1 MINRVIQS
9 CLRHRFLVLIGL
21 IGLLAYGT
29 YAAVNLQV
37 DAFPDVTNVQVQ
49 VYTTWPGMSPEE
61 VEKQVTFPIEVQLAG
76 LPDMTELRSV
86 SRFGYS
92 LVTAVFADQVDLYFA
107 RQLVLER
114 LIAAKEKLPKSAD
127 SVLGPIATGLSEIY
141 QYTLEEENALPPG
154 TPGEET
160 ARLMRL
166 RTIQDALVRPLL
178 KTVSGVTDINSFGGY
193 VRQYQVQV
201 DPDKLRKFD
210 LNLKQVF
217 AALAANNANAGG
229 NVLTKGSEQALV
241 RGLGLMQTIQDIE
254 AVVLKEVSGT
264 PVLVKDVATV
274 SEGPASRW
282 GAVLKDGKR
291 EAVAGIV
298 LMIRGGSGREVVS
311 AVKEKVAMLNAG
323 GILPK
328 GITLKAFYDRT
339 GLVRDCIN
347 TVGWAIAEGV
357 LLVILVVYLFLR
369 SFRGSLVIALTLP
382 LVALATFI
390 AMRQVGLSANLM
402 SLGGL
407 AISIGMIVDSTIIQV
422 ENVMHRLG
430 EMPPGGSFGLTVL
443 NAVLE
448 VRKPSLFGELII
460 ALTFLPIMTLQG
472 MEGKMFAPLAFTV
485 VIALLASLVLS
496 IVAIPSLCSYV
507 LKAAPERVSVLV
519 LTAQRIYRPVLALSL
534 ENRKTVLLGAGG
546 LLALSLAAVPFLGTE
561 FIPRLDEGYLT
572 NITIRLPSVSLAQS
586 VKMER
591 QMQQAL
597 LKFPEVESVVSKIG
611 AAEIAT
617 EAHGV
622 ESSEPIVTLR
632 PRSEWRTARTMEEL
646 ITKMRGELEKIPGVA
661 YNFSQPIA
669 HRVDHLVS
677 GVKSQVAV
685 KIFGDDMHL
694 LRDKGEEAASLLRT
708 VPGVTDLR
716 VEQVAGLP
724 NLNIKIDRARLSRYG
739 LNVADV
745 QEVIETAI
753 GGKAATEIIEGQV
766 RVEVMVRFTEE
777 RRNSAEAIGNVLVA
791 TPGGGSVPLVELAE
805 ISETEGPLQVS
816 RDNGRRRIVVE
827 FNIKNRDTGGVVVD
841 GQKLLSSR
849 LSLPPGYYTAWGGTF
864 ENQERAMER
873 LLLIVPLTLALI
885 YLLLFLTFGSL
896 RYASLIMLNLPLALM
911 GGILGLLIT
920 GQYLSVPAAVG
931 FIALFGVAVL
941 NGMVLVSQI
950 NQLRQEGLPLDEAV
964 RQGCER
970 RLRPVLMT
978 ALVAILG
985 LTPLL
990 FASGPGSEVQRP
1002 LAVVVVSGLFTA
1014 TLLTLVVLP
1023 VLYQWFAEPEMKS
1036 WEENPG
1042 ENLWNIRRPID

>member
-1 MINRVIQS
+1 MIERIIQS
-9 CLRHRFLVLIGL
+9 CLRHRFLVLVALSGL
-21 IGLLAYGT
+21 VAYGVH
-29 YAAVNLQV
+29 ASLKLQV

-49 VYTTWPGMSPEE
+49 VYTTWPGMSPDE
-61 VEKQVTFPIEVQLAG
+61 VERQVTFPIEVQMAG
-76 LPDMTELRSV
+76 LPDMAELRSV
-86 SRFGYS
+86 SRFGLS
-92 LVTAVFADQVDLYFA
+92 LITVVFADQVDLYFA

-114 LIAAKEKLPKSAD
+114 LIAAKEKLPKGVEP
-127 SVLGPIATGLSEIY
+127 VLGPIATGLSEIY
-141 QYTLEEENALPPG
+141 QYTLEEEKAPPPAS
-154 TPGEET
+154 PGEET
-160 ARLMRL
+160 ARLIRL
-166 RTIQDALVRPLL
+166 RTIQDAIVRPFL
-178 KTVSGVTDINSFGGY
+178 KTVPGVTDINSFGGY
-193 VRQYQVQV
+193 VKQYQVQV
-201 DPDKLRKFD
+201 DPDRLRKFD
-210 LNLKQVF
+210 LSLKQVF
-217 AALAANNANAGG
+217 SALTAGNANSGG
-229 NVLTKGSEQALV
+229 NILEKGSEQALV
-241 RGLGLMQTIQDIE
+241 RGLGLMQSIQDIE
-254 AVVLKEVSGT
+254 EVVLREVNGT
-264 PVLVKDVATV
+264 AVLVKDVATV

-282 GAVLKDGKR
+282 GAVLKNGKR

-298 LMIRGGSGREVVS
+298 LMIRGGSGREVVG
-311 AVKEKVAMLNAG
+311 AVKEKVAQLNAG

-328 GITLKAFYDRT
+328 GVTLKAFYDRT

-347 TVGWAIAEGV
+347 TVGQAIAEGV

-369 SFRGSLVIALTLP
+369 SFRGALVIALTLP

-422 ENVMHRLG
+422 ENVTHRLG
-430 EMPPGGSFGLTVL
+430 EMEPGENFGRTVL

-507 LKAAPERVSVLV
+507 LKPTRERVSFLV
-519 LTAQRIYRPVLALSL
+519 RAAQRVYRPVLALAL

-546 LLALSLAAVPFLGTE
+546 LLALSLATVPFLGTE
-561 FIPRLDEGYLT
+561 FIPRMDEGYIT
-572 NITIRLPSVSLAQS
+572 NVTIRLPSVSLSQS
-586 VKMER
+586 VEMER

-617 EAHGV
+617 ESHGV
-622 ESSEPIVTLR
+622 ESSEPIVVLK
-632 PRSEWRTARTMEEL
+632 PRSQWRTARTVEEL
-646 ITKMRGELEKIPGVA
+646 IAKMRVELEKIPGVA

-685 KIFGDDMHL
+685 KIFGDDMNL
-694 LRDKGEEAASLLRT
+694 LRAKAEEAAGLLRT

-716 VEQVAGLP
+716 AEQVAGMP
-724 NLNIKIDRARLSRYG
+724 NLNIKIDRRRLARYG
-739 LNVADV
+739 LSVADV
-745 QEVIETAI
+745 QEVIETAV

-766 RVEVMVRFTEE
+766 RVEVVVRFPEE
-777 RRNSAEAIGNVLVA
+777 RRNSPEAIGNILVA
-791 TPGGGSVPLVELAE
+791 TPGGGSVALAELAE
-805 ISETEGPLQVS
+805 ILESEGPLQIS
-816 RDNGRRRIVVE
+816 RDNARRRIVVE
-827 FNIKNRDTGGVVVD
+827 FNIKGRDTGSVVAD
-841 GQKLLSSR
+841 GQRLLSSR
-849 LSLPPGYYTAWGGTF
+849 LALPPGYYATWGGTF
-864 ENQERAMER
+864 ENQERAMQR
-873 LLLIVPLTLALI
+873 LLLIVPVTLALV

-896 RYASLIMLNLPLALM
+896 RYASLIMLNLPLALI
-911 GGILGLLIT
+911 GGILGLLFT
-920 GQYLSVPAAVG
+920 GLYLSVPAAVG

-941 NGMVLVSQI
+941 NGVVLVAQI
-950 NQLRQEGLPLDEAV
+950 NQLRKSGLSMDESV

-1002 LAVVVVSGLFTA
+1002 LAVVVVGGLFTA

-1023 VLYQWFAEPEMKS
+1023 VLYQWFAESETES
-1036 WEENPG
+1036 
-1042 ENLWNIRRPID
+1042 

>member
-1 MINRVIQS
+1 MIDRVIQT
-9 CLRHRFLVLIGL
+9 CLRHRFLVLMGL
-21 IGLLAYGT
+21 LGLLAYGT
-29 YAAVNLQV
+29 YAAINLQV

-76 LPDMTELRSV
+76 LPDMTELRSI

-92 LVTAVFADQVDLYFA
+92 LITAVFADHVDLYFA

-114 LIAAKEKLPKSAD
+114 LIAAKEKLPKGSD
-127 SVLGPIATGLSEIY
+127 PVLGAIATGLSEIY
-141 QYTLEEENALPPG
+141 QYTLEEENAPPPAS
-154 TPGEET
+154 PGEET

-166 RTIQDALVRPLL
+166 RTIQDAMVRPLL
-178 KTVSGVTDINSFGGY
+178 KTVPGVTDINSFGGY

-229 NVLTKGSEQALV
+229 NVLVRGSEQALV

-254 AVVLKEVSGT
+254 AVVLKEVNGT
-264 PVLVKDVATV
+264 PVLVKDVAAVT
-274 SEGPASRW
+274 EGPASRW

-291 EAVAGIV
+291 EEVAGIV
-298 LMIRGGSGREVVS
+298 LMIRGGSGREVVG
-311 AVKEKVAMLNAG
+311 AVKEKVAQLNAG
-323 GILPK
+323 GILPE

-339 GLVRDCIN
+339 GLVRNCIS

-357 LLVILVVYLFLR
+357 FLVILVVYLFLR
-369 SFRGSLVIALTLP
+369 SLRGSLVIALTLP

-407 AISIGMIVDSTIIQV
+407 AISIGMIVDSAIIQV
-422 ENVMHRLG
+422 ENVMHHLG
-430 EMPPGGSFGLTVL
+430 EMKPGGNFGRTVL
-443 NAVLE
+443 DAVLE

-485 VIALLASLVLS
+485 VIALLASLALS
-496 IVAIPSLCSYV
+496 IVAIPSLCSYL
-507 LKAAPERVSVLV
+507 LKAAPERVSILMQA
-519 LTAQRIYRPVLALSL
+519 AQRVYRPVLSLALA
-534 ENRKTVLLGAGG
+534 NRQTVLLGAGG
-546 LLALSLAAVPFLGTE
+546 LLLLSLAAVPFLGTE
-561 FIPRLDEGYLT
+561 FIPRLDEGYIT
-572 NITIRLPSVSLAQS
+572 NITIRLPSVSLPQS
-586 VKMER
+586 VEMER

-622 ESSEPIVTLR
+622 ESSEPIVTLK
-632 PRSEWRTARTMEEL
+632 PRSQWRTASTMEEL
-646 ITKMRGELEKIPGVA
+646 IAKMRMELEKIPGMA

-669 HRVDHLVS
+669 HRVDHLIS

-694 LRDKGEEAASLLRT
+694 LRDKGEEAAALLRT
-708 VPGVTDLR
+708 VPGVTDLQI
-716 VEQVAGLP
+716 EQVAGLP
-724 NLNIKIDRARLSRYG
+724 NLNIKIDRAKISRYG

-766 RVEVMVRFTEE
+766 RVEVVVRFPEE
-777 RRNSAEAIGNVLVA
+777 RRNSAEAIGNILVA
-791 TPGGGSVPLVELAE
+791 TPEGGSVPLSELAE
-805 ISETEGPLQVS
+805 ITLAEGPVQVS
-816 RDNGRRRIVVE
+816 RDNARRRLVVE
-827 FNIKNRDTGGVVVD
+827 FNIKGRDTGSVVAD
-841 GQKLLSSR
+841 GQRLLSSR
-849 LSLPPGYYTAWGGTF
+849 LSLPPGYYTTWGGIF
-864 ENQERAMER
+864 ENQERAMQR
-873 LLLIVPLTLALI
+873 LLLIVPVTLVLI
-885 YLLLFLTFGSL
+885 YLLLFMTFGSL
-896 RYASLIMLNLPLALM
+896 RYATLIMLNLPLALA
-911 GGILGLLIT
+911 GGILGLLVT

-941 NGMVLVSQI
+941 NGVVLVSQI
-950 NQLRQEGLPLDEAV
+950 NQLRQEGLPLDDAV
-964 RQGCER
+964 LAGCER

-985 LTPLL
+985 LIPLL

-1002 LAVVVVSGLFTA
+1002 LAVVVVFGLFTA
-1014 TLLTLVVLP
+1014 TLLTLIVMP
-1023 VLYQWFAEPEMKS
+1023 VLYQRFAERLPEKLG
-1036 WEENPG
+1036 EE
-1042 ENLWNIRRPID
+1042 R

>member
-1 MINRVIQS
+1 MIDKVIRS

-21 IGLLAYGT
+21 ICLVAYGA
-29 YAAVNLQV
+29 YAAVQLQV

-61 VEKQVTFPIEVQLAG
+61 IEKQVTFPIEVQLAG

-86 SRFGYS
+86 SRFGFS
-92 LVTAVFADQVDLYFA
+92 LITVVFADHVDLYFA

-114 LIAAKEKLPKSAD
+114 LIAAKEKLPKGAAP
-127 SVLGPIATGLSEIY
+127 VLGPIATGLSEVY
-141 QYTLEEENALPPG
+141 QYTLEEENAPPPAS
-154 TPGEET
+154 PGEET

-166 RTIQDALVRPLL
+166 RTVQDAIVRPVL
-178 KTVSGVTDINSFGGY
+178 KTVPGVTDINSFGGF
-193 VRQYQVQV
+193 VRQYHVQV
-201 DPDKLRKFD
+201 DPDRLRKFD
-210 LNLKQVF
+210 LTLRQVF

-229 NVLTKGSEQALV
+229 NIMEPGSEQAVV
-241 RGLGLMQTIQDIE
+241 RGLGLMQSIQDIE
-254 AVVLKEVSGT
+254 AVVLKEVNGT
-264 PVLVKDVATV
+264 PVLVRDVAKV

-291 EAVAGIV
+291 EEVAGVV
-298 LMIRGGSGREVVS
+298 LMIRGGSGREVVG
-311 AVKEKVAMLNAG
+311 AVKEKVAQLNAG

-328 GITLKAFYDRT
+328 GVTLKAFYDRT
-339 GLVRDCIN
+339 GLVKDCIN
-347 TVGWAIAEGV
+347 TVSRAIAEGV

-369 SFRGSLVIALTLP
+369 SFRGALVIAFTLP

-407 AISIGMIVDSTIIQV
+407 AISIGMIVDSAVIQV
-422 ENVMHRLG
+422 ENVMHHLG
-430 EMPPGGSFGLTVL
+430 EMEPGQNFGLTVV

-485 VIALLASLVLS
+485 VIALLASLLLS
-496 IVAIPSLCSYV
+496 IVAIPSLCSYL
-507 LKAAPERVSVLV
+507 LKPAPERRSYLV
-519 LTAQRIYRPVLALSL
+519 QAAQRVYRPVLDWALNKPKL
-534 ENRKTVLLGAGG
+534 VLLGAGG
-546 LLALSLAAVPFLGTE
+546 LLAVSLAAFPFLGTE
-561 FIPRLDEGYLT
+561 FVPRLDEGTIT
-572 NITIRLPSVSLAQS
+572 NIMIRLPSVSLSQS
-586 VKMER
+586 IDMER
-591 QMQQAL
+591 QMHQVL

-622 ESSEPIVTLR
+622 ESSEPLVTLK
-632 PRSEWRTARTMEEL
+632 PKKEWRSARTTEEL
-646 ITKMRGELEKIPGVA
+646 IAKMRQELEKIPGVA
-661 YNFSQPIA
+661 FNFSQPIA

-685 KIFGDDMHL
+685 KIFGDDMNVL
-694 LRDKGEEAASLLRT
+694 SRKAAEAEALLRT
-708 VPGVTDLR
+708 VPGVADLR
-716 VEQVAGLP
+716 VEQVTGLP
-724 NLNIKIDRARLSRYG
+724 NLNVSIDRGKLARHG

-745 QEVIETAI
+745 QEVIETAV
-753 GGKAATEIIEGQV
+753 GGKAATEIIEGQM
-766 RVEVMVRFTEE
+766 RVEVLVRFPEE
-777 RRNSAEAIGNVLVA
+777 RRNRPEAIGNILVA
-791 TPGGGSVPLVELAE
+791 CPAGYCVPLADLAE
-805 ISETEGPLQVS
+805 ITQAEGPVQIS
-816 RDNGRRRIVVE
+816 RDNVRRRITVE
-827 FNIKNRDTGGVVVD
+827 FNIKDRDTGSVVAD
-841 GQKLLSSR
+841 GQRLLQSR
-849 LSLPPGYYTAWGGTF
+849 LNLPPGYYTAWGGTF
-864 ENQERAMER
+864 ENQERAMQR
-873 LLLIVPLTLALI
+873 LMLIVPVTLALV
-885 YLLLFLTFGSL
+885 YLLLFMTFQSL
-896 RYASLIMLNLPLALM
+896 RYATLIMLNLPLALV
-911 GGILGLLIT
+911 GGILGLFIT
-920 GQYLSVPAAVG
+920 GQYLSVPSAVG

-941 NGMVLVSQI
+941 NGVVLVSQF
-950 NQLRQEGLPLDEAV
+950 NQLREQGLPMEEAV

-1002 LAVVVVSGLFTA
+1002 LAVVVVGGLFTA

-1023 VLYQWFAEPEMKS
+1023 VLYQHFAEDLPES
-1036 WEENPG
+1036 
-1042 ENLWNIRRPID
+1042 

>member
-1 MINRVIQS
+1 MIDRIIQS
-9 CLRHRFLVLIGL
+9 CLRHRLMVLIALAGL
-21 IGLLAYGT
+21 VFYGV
-29 YAAVNLQV
+29 YASLKLQV

-61 VEKQVTFPIEVQLAG
+61 VEKQVTFPIEVQMAG
-76 LPDMTELRSV
+76 LPDMVELRSV
-86 SRFGYS
+86 SRFGLS
-92 LVTAVFADQVDLYFA
+92 LITVVFADQVDLYFA

-114 LIAAKEKLPKSAD
+114 LIAAKEKVPKGVEP
-127 SVLGPIATGLSEIY
+127 VLGPIATGLSEIY
-141 QYTLEEENALPPG
+141 QYTLEEENAPPLAA
-154 TPGEET
+154 PGPET

-166 RTIQDALVRPLL
+166 RTIQDAIVRPFL
-178 KTVSGVTDINSFGGY
+178 KTVPGVTDINSFGGY
-193 VRQYQVQV
+193 VKQYQVQV
-201 DPDKLRKFD
+201 DPDRLRKFD
-210 LNLKQVF
+210 LSLKQVF
-217 AALAANNANAGG
+217 SALAASNANAGG
-229 NVLTKGSEQALV
+229 NVLEKGSEQALV

-254 AVVLKEVSGT
+254 AVVLKAVNGT

-282 GAVLKDGKR
+282 GAVLENGKR

-298 LMIRGGSGREVVS
+298 LMIRGGSGREVVT
-311 AVKEKVAMLNAG
+311 AVKEKVAQLNAG

-328 GITLKAFYDRT
+328 GVTLKAFYDRT

-347 TVGWAIAEGV
+347 TVSRAIAEGV

-369 SFRGSLVIALTLP
+369 SFRGALIIALTLP

-390 AMRQVGLSANLM
+390 TMRQVGLSANLM

-407 AISIGMIVDSTIIQV
+407 AISIGMIVDSAIIQV
-422 ENVMHRLG
+422 ENVMHHLG
-430 EMPPGGSFGLTVL
+430 EMKPGQNFGQTVL

-507 LKAAPERVSVLV
+507 LKPAPERVSVLV
-519 LTAQRIYRPVLALSL
+519 RAAQRVYRPVLALAL
-534 ENRKTVLLGAGG
+534 DNRKTVLLGTGAF
-546 LLALSLAAVPFLGTE
+546 LALSLAAVPFLGTE
-561 FIPRLDEGYLT
+561 FIPRMDEGYIT
-572 NITIRLPSVSLAQS
+572 NITIRLPSVSLSQS
-586 VKMER
+586 VEMER

-617 EAHGV
+617 ESHGV
-622 ESSEPIVTLR
+622 ESSEPIVVLK
-632 PRSEWRTARTMEEL
+632 PRSQWRTAHTVEEL
-646 ITKMRGELEKIPGVA
+646 IAQMRVELEKIPGVA

-677 GVKSQVAV
+677 GVKSQVGV
-685 KIFGDDMHL
+685 KIFGDDMNL
-694 LRDKGEEAASLLRT
+694 LRAKAEEAAALLRT
-708 VPGVTDLR
+708 VPGVADLR
-716 VEQVAGLP
+716 AEQVAGMP
-724 NLNIKIDRARLSRYG
+724 NLNLKIDRARLSRYG
-739 LNVADV
+739 LTVADV
-745 QEVIETAI
+745 QEVIETAV
-753 GGKAATEIIEGQV
+753 GGKAATEIIEGQM
-766 RVEVMVRFTEE
+766 RVEVVVRFPEA
-777 RRNSAEAIGNVLVA
+777 RRNSAEAIGNILVT
-791 TPGGGSVPLVELAE
+791 TPGGGSVPLTELAE
-805 ISETEGPLQVS
+805 IIETEGPVQIS
-816 RDNGRRRIVVE
+816 RDNARRRIVVE
-827 FNIKNRDTGGVVVD
+827 FNIKGRDTGSVVAD
-841 GQKLLSSR
+841 GQRLLSSR
-849 LSLPPGYYTAWGGTF
+849 LALPPGYYATWGGTF
-864 ENQERAMER
+864 ENQQRAMHR
-873 LLLIVPLTLALI
+873 LLLIVPVTLALV

-896 RYASLIMLNLPLALM
+896 RYASLIMLNLPLALI
-911 GGILGLLIT
+911 GGILGLLFT
-920 GQYLSVPAAVG
+920 GLYLSVPAAVG

-941 NGMVLVSQI
+941 NGVVLVSQI
-950 NQLRQEGLPLDEAV
+950 NQFRESGLSMDESV

-990 FASGPGSEVQRP
+990 FAGGPGSEVQRP
-1002 LAVVVVSGLFTA
+1002 LAVVVVGGLFTA

-1023 VLYQWFAEPEMKS
+1023 VLYQWFAEPETES
-1036 WEENPG
+1036 
-1042 ENLWNIRRPID
+1042 

>member
-1 MINRVIQS
+1 MIERIIQS
-9 CLRHRFLVLIGL
+9 CLRHRFLVVISLAGL
-21 IGLLAYGT
+21 VAYGV
-29 YAAVNLQV
+29 YASLKLQV

-61 VEKQVTFPIEVQLAG
+61 VEQQVTFPIEVQMAG

-86 SRFGYS
+86 SRFGFS
-92 LVTAVFADQVDLYFA
+92 LITVVFADHVDLYFA

-114 LIAAKEKLPKSAD
+114 LIAAKEKLPQGSD
-127 SVLGPIATGLSEIY
+127 PVLGPIATGLSEIY
-141 QYTLEEENALPPG
+141 QYTLEEENAPPLAS
-154 TPGEET
+154 PGEET

-166 RTIQDALVRPLL
+166 RTIQDAIVRPFL
-178 KTVSGVTDINSFGGY
+178 KTVPGVTDINSFGGY
-193 VRQYQVQV
+193 VKQYQVQV
-201 DPDKLRKFD
+201 DPDRLRKFD
-210 LNLKQVF
+210 LSLKQVF
-217 AALAANNANAGG
+217 SALAASNANAGG
-229 NVLTKGSEQALV
+229 NVLEKGSEQALV
-241 RGLGLMQTIQDIE
+241 RGLGLMQSIQDIE
-254 AVVLKEVSGT
+254 AVVLKEVNGT
-264 PVLVKDVATV
+264 PVLVKDVAVV

-282 GAVLKDGKR
+282 GAILANGKR

-298 LMIRGGSGREVVS
+298 LMIRGGSGREVVT
-311 AVKEKVAMLNAG
+311 AVKEKVAQLNAG

-328 GITLKAFYDRT
+328 GVTLKAFYDRT

-347 TVGWAIAEGV
+347 TVSRAIAEGV

-369 SFRGSLVIALTLP
+369 SFRGALIIALTLP

-390 AMRQVGLSANLM
+390 TMRQVGLSANLM

-407 AISIGMIVDSTIIQV
+407 AISIGMIVDSAIIQV
-422 ENVMHRLG
+422 ENVMHHLG
-430 EMPPGGSFGLTVL
+430 EMKPGQNFGQTVL

-507 LKAAPERVSVLV
+507 LKPVPERVSFLV
-519 LTAQRIYRPVLALSL
+519 REAQRVYRPILALAL
-534 ENRKTVLLGAGG
+534 DNRKTVLLGAGG
-546 LLALSLAAVPFLGTE
+546 LLALSLIAVPFLGTE
-561 FIPRLDEGYLT
+561 FIPRMDEGYIT
-572 NITIRLPSVSLAQS
+572 NITIRLPSVSLSQS
-586 VKMER
+586 VEMER

-617 EAHGV
+617 ESHGV
-622 ESSEPIVTLR
+622 ESSEPIVVLK
-632 PRSEWRTARTMEEL
+632 PRSQWRTTHTVEEL
-646 ITKMRGELEKIPGVA
+646 IAKMRVELEKIPGVA

-677 GVKSQVAV
+677 GVKSQVGV
-685 KIFGDDMHL
+685 KIFGDDMNL
-694 LRDKGEEAASLLRT
+694 LRAKAEEAAALLRT

-716 VEQVAGLP
+716 AEQVAGMP
-724 NLNIKIDRARLSRYG
+724 NLNLKIDRTRLARYG
-739 LNVADV
+739 LTVADV
-745 QEVIETAI
+745 QEVIETAV
-753 GGKAATEIIEGQV
+753 GGKAATEIIEGQM
-766 RVEVMVRFTEE
+766 RVEVVVRFPEA
-777 RRNSAEAIGNVLVA
+777 RRNSPEAIGNILVA
-791 TPGGGSVPLVELAE
+791 TPGGGSVPLAELAE
-805 ISETEGPLQVS
+805 IIETEGPLQVS
-816 RDNGRRRIVVE
+816 RDNARRRIVVE
-827 FNIKNRDTGGVVVD
+827 FNIKGRDTGSVVAD
-841 GQKLLSSR
+841 GQRLLSSR
-849 LSLPPGYYTAWGGTF
+849 LALPPGYYATWGGTF
-864 ENQERAMER
+864 ENQERAMQR
-873 LLLIVPLTLALI
+873 LLLIVPVTLALV

-896 RYASLIMLNLPLALM
+896 RYASLIMLNLPLALI
-911 GGILGLLIT
+911 GGILGLLFT
-920 GQYLSVPAAVG
+920 GLYLSVPAAVG

-941 NGMVLVSQI
+941 NGVVLVSQI
-950 NQLRQEGLPLDEAV
+950 NQLRDTGIPIDEAV
-964 RQGCER
+964 RLGCER

-1002 LAVVVVSGLFTA
+1002 LAVVVVGGLFTA

-1023 VLYQWFAEPEMKS
+1023 VLYQWFAEPETQA
-1036 WEENPG
+1036 
-1042 ENLWNIRRPID
+1042 

>member
-1 MINRVIQS
+1 MIERVIQN
-9 CLRHRFLVLIGL
+9 CLRHRFLVLIALAGL
-21 IGLLAYGT
+21 VASGV
-29 YAAVNLQV
+29 YASLRLQV

-86 SRFGYS
+86 SRFGFS
-92 LVTAVFADQVDLYFA
+92 LITVVFADHVDLYFA

-114 LIAAKEKLPKSAD
+114 LIAAREKLPKGSD
-127 SVLGPIATGLSEIY
+127 PVLGPIATGLSEIY
-141 QYTLEEENALPPG
+141 QYTLEEENAPPPAS
-154 TPGEET
+154 PGEET
-160 ARLMRL
+160 ARLIRL
-166 RTIQDALVRPLL
+166 RTIQDAIVRPLL
-178 KTVSGVTDINSFGGY
+178 KTVPGVTDINSFGGY
-193 VRQYQVQV
+193 VKQYQVQV
-201 DPDKLRKFD
+201 DPDRLRKFD
-210 LNLKQVF
+210 LSLKQVF
-217 AALAANNANAGG
+217 SALAASNAIAGG
-229 NVLTKGSEQALV
+229 NVLERGSEQALV

-254 AVVLKEVSGT
+254 SVVLKEVNGT
-264 PVLVKDVATV
+264 PVLVKDVAAV
-274 SEGPASRW
+274 HEGPASRW

-291 EAVAGIV
+291 EGVAGIV
-298 LMIRGGSGREVVS
+298 LMIRGGSSREVVA
-311 AVKEKVAMLNAG
+311 AVKDKVAQLNAG

-328 GITLKAFYDRT
+328 GVTLKAFYDRT

-347 TVGWAIAEGV
+347 TVGRAIAEGV

-369 SFRGSLVIALTLP
+369 SFRGALVIALTLP

-422 ENVMHRLG
+422 ENVMHHLG
-430 EMPPGGSFGLTVL
+430 EMPPGGNFGRTVL

-485 VIALLASLVLS
+485 AIALLASLVLS
-496 IVAIPSLCSYV
+496 VVAIPSLCSYV
-507 LKAAPERVSVLV
+507 LKPAPERVSFLV
-519 LTAQRIYRPVLALSL
+519 RTAQRVYRPVLALAL
-534 ENRKTVLLGAGG
+534 ENRKTVLLSAGG

-561 FIPRLDEGYLT
+561 FIPRMDEGYVT

-586 VKMER
+586 VEMER

-617 EAHGV
+617 ESHGV
-622 ESSEPIVTLR
+622 ESSEPIVVLK
-632 PRSEWRTARTMEEL
+632 PRSQWRTARTLEEL
-646 ITKMRGELEKIPGVA
+646 IAKMRVELEKIPGVA

-685 KIFGDDMHL
+685 KIFGDDMNL
-694 LRDKGEEAASLLRT
+694 LRAKAEEAASLLRA

-716 VEQVAGLP
+716 AEQVAGMP
-724 NLNIKIDRARLSRYG
+724 NLNIKIDRARLARYG
-739 LNVADV
+739 LNVTEV
-745 QEVIETAI
+745 QEVIETAV

-766 RVEVMVRFTEE
+766 RVEVVVRFPAE
-777 RRNSAEAIGNVLVA
+777 RRNSPEAIGNILVA
-791 TPGGGSVPLVELAE
+791 TPGGGSVPLAELAE
-805 ISETEGPLQVS
+805 ITEAEGPLQVS
-816 RDNGRRRIVVE
+816 RDNARRRIVVE
-827 FNIKNRDTGGVVVD
+827 FNIKGRDTGSVVAE
-841 GQKLLSSR
+841 GQKVLASR
-849 LSLPPGYYTAWGGTF
+849 LSLPPGYYSTWGGTF
-864 ENQERAMER
+864 ENQERAMQR
-873 LLLIVPLTLALI
+873 LLLIVPVTLALI

-896 RYASLIMLNLPLALM
+896 RYASLIMLNLPMALI
-911 GGILGLLIT
+911 GGIFGLLIT
-920 GQYLSVPAAVG
+920 GLYLSVPAAVG

-941 NGMVLVSQI
+941 NGVVLVSQI
-950 NQLRQEGLPLDEAV
+950 NQLREDGLSLDEAV

-1023 VLYQWFAEPEMKS
+1023 VLYQWFAERLSES
-1036 WEENPG
+1036 
-1042 ENLWNIRRPID
+1042 

>member
-1 MINRVIQS
+1 MIERIIQS
-9 CLRHRFLVLIGL
+9 CLRHRFLVLVALAGL
-21 IGLLAYGT
+21 VAYGV
-29 YAAVNLQV
+29 YASLRLQV

-61 VEKQVTFPIEVQLAG
+61 VEKQVTFPIEVQMAG
-76 LPDMTELRSV
+76 LPDMVELRSV
-86 SRFGYS
+86 SRFGLS
-92 LVTAVFADQVDLYFA
+92 LITVVFADQVDLYFA

-114 LIAAKEKLPKSAD
+114 LIAAKEKLPKGLEP
-127 SVLGPIATGLSEIY
+127 VLGPIATGLSEIY
-141 QYTLEEENALPPG
+141 QYTLEEENAPPPAA
-154 TPGEET
+154 PGQET

-166 RTIQDALVRPLL
+166 RTIQDAIVRPLL
-178 KTVSGVTDINSFGGY
+178 KTVPGVTDINSFGGF
-193 VRQYQVQV
+193 VKQYQVQV
-201 DPDKLRKFD
+201 DPDRLRKFD
-210 LNLKQVF
+210 LSLKQVF
-217 AALAANNANAGG
+217 SALTAGNANAGG
-229 NVLTKGSEQALV
+229 NILERGSEQALV
-241 RGLGLMQTIQDIE
+241 RGLGLMQSIQDIE
-254 AVVLKEVSGT
+254 EVVLKEVSGT

-282 GAVLKDGKR
+282 GAVLKDGQR

-298 LMIRGGSGREVVS
+298 LMIRGGSGREVVA
-311 AVKEKVAMLNAG
+311 AVKDKVAQLNAG

-328 GITLKAFYDRT
+328 GVMLKAFYDRT

-347 TVGWAIAEGV
+347 TVGRAIAEGV

-369 SFRGSLVIALTLP
+369 SFRGALVIALTLP

-430 EMPPGGSFGLTVL
+430 EMPRGGSFGRTVL

-496 IVAIPSLCSYV
+496 IVAIPSLCSYM
-507 LKAAPERVSVLV
+507 LKPAPERVSVLV
-519 LTAQRIYRPVLALSL
+519 RAAQRVYRPVLALAL
-534 ENRKTVLLGAGG
+534 ENRQIVLLGAGG
-546 LLALSLAAVPFLGTE
+546 LLALSLAAVPFLGNE
-561 FIPRLDEGYLT
+561 FIPRMDEGYIT
-572 NITIRLPSVSLAQS
+572 NITIRLPSVSLSQS
-586 VKMER
+586 VAMER

-617 EAHGV
+617 ESHGV
-622 ESSEPIVTLR
+622 ESSEPIVVLK
-632 PRSEWRTARTMEEL
+632 PRNQWRTAHTVEEL
-646 ITKMRGELEKIPGVA
+646 IAKMRVELEKIPGVA

-685 KIFGDDMHL
+685 KIFGDDMNL
-694 LRDKGEEAASLLRT
+694 LRAKAEEAAALLRT
-708 VPGVTDLR
+708 VPGVIDLR
-716 VEQVAGLP
+716 AEQVAGMP
-724 NLNIKIDRARLSRYG
+724 NLNIRIDRRRLARYG
-739 LNVADV
+739 LTVADV
-745 QEVIETAI
+745 QEVIETAV
-753 GGKAATEIIEGQV
+753 GGKAATEILEGQV
-766 RVEVMVRFTEE
+766 RVEVMVRFPEE
-777 RRNSAEAIGNVLVA
+777 RRNSPEAIGNILVA
-791 TPGGGSVPLVELAE
+791 TPGGMSVPLAELAE
-805 ISETEGPLQVS
+805 ITEAEGPLQIS
-816 RDNGRRRIVVE
+816 RDNARRRIVVE
-827 FNIKNRDTGGVVVD
+827 FNIKGRDTGSVVAD

-849 LSLPPGYYTAWGGTF
+849 LSLPPGYYATWGGTF
-864 ENQERAMER
+864 ENQERAMQR
-873 LLLIVPLTLALI
+873 LLLIVPVTLVLI

-896 RYASLIMLNLPLALM
+896 RYASLIMLNLPLALI
-911 GGILGLLIT
+911 GGILGLLFT
-920 GQYLSVPAAVG
+920 GLYLSVPAAVG

-941 NGMVLVSQI
+941 NGVVLVSQI
-950 NQLRQEGLPLDEAV
+950 NQLRDTGLPLEESV

-985 LTPLL
+985 LAPLL

-1002 LAVVVVSGLFTA
+1002 LAVVVVGGLFTA

-1023 VLYQWFAEPEMKS
+1023 VLYQWFAEPGTES
-1036 WEENPG
+1036 
-1042 ENLWNIRRPID
+1042 